1 MSDLDKKA
9 LDANFQG
16 WKQERAADE
25 DEGTAFEWYTI
36 EQVLKD
42 SDLSDDDIDFGFIG
56 GPDDGGVDGMYF
68 FVDRKLFQL
77 DDPLPT
83 NSQDAELVLIQS
95 KRSGGF
101 SENVVDRI
109 HSFLRDTLEWDTP
122 VDDLVHLNSAA
133 RDCIESFRDTFDG
146 ILQYAPRV
154 RVTVY
159 YVTGAE
165 SEPNAKVTAKFDA
178 LIKYVQSRISH
189 AQVDVKVWDCK
200 ALLTEVRRTP
210 QQAFRVPT
218 VEMFATDDERAVVC
232 LVRVTDLAAFLGD
245 DTGSQRRSLLESNV
259 RAYQGNVQVNNDIRE
274 TLESGERERDFW
286 WFNNGITVV
295 ADSYH
300 FAGRTL
306 IMERPQIVNGL
317 QTCHEVFEYATRVKP
332 SNDTRAVLL
341 RVVIP
346 PDETT
351 RNNIIKATNFQTA
364 IPPISLKAM
373 DQLHFDI
380 EDRLKLYGLYYERRK
395 GEYREQ
401 RKPRADIVS
410 MRGLGKA
417 VIAILLQRPNDAR
430 ARPGTILNKDDH
442 YELIFNDKFDREL
455 YATCIR
461 IDRRVEGY
469 LKSESSLDRSVR
481 ADLRYYVDLIV
492 ACALAEK
499 SNPSAQEVAA
509 LGEELPG
516 SLTTEVI
523 VDALGEVRPIYK
535 DLGGTDKVSKGPEL
549 VLKLRARISDRWPS
563 I

>member
-1 MSDLDKKA
+1 MSDIDKRA

-16 WKQERAADE
+16 WKQERAPDE
-25 DEGTAFEWYTI
+25 DEGAAFEWYTI
-36 EQVLKD
+36 EQILKD
-42 SDLSDDDIDFGFIG
+42 FDLSDDDIEFGSIG
-56 GPDDGGVDGMYF
+56 GSDDGGVDGMYF

-83 NSQDAELVLIQS
+83 NSHDAELVLIQS

-109 HSFLRDTLEWDTP
+109 LSFLRDILEWDVP

-133 RDCIESFRDTFDG
+133 RDCIGSFRDTFVG
-146 ILQYAPRV
+146 ILQDAPRV
-154 RVTVY
+154 SVTAY

-165 SEPNAKVTAKFDA
+165 SEPNAKVTAKVDA
-178 LIKYVQSRISH
+178 LTKYVQSKISN

-200 ALLTEVRRTP
+200 ALLAAVRRTP
-210 QQAFRVPT
+210 QQTFRVPT
-218 VEMFATDDERAVVC
+218 VEMFATNDERAVVC
-232 LVRVTDLAAFLGD
+232 LVLVTDLAAFLGD

-259 RAYQGNVQVNNDIRE
+259 RAYQGNVQVNKDIRE
-274 TLESGERERDFW
+274 TLESGERKRDFW

-300 FAGRTL
+300 FAGRNL
-306 IMERPQIVNGL
+306 FMERPQIVNGL
-317 QTCHEVFEYATRVKP
+317 QTCHEVFEYATRVRP
-332 SNDTRAVLL
+332 SEDTRAVLL

-373 DQLHFDI
+373 DKLHFDI
-380 EDRLKLYGLYYERRK
+380 EDRLNLYGLYYERRK

-417 VIAILLQRPNDAR
+417 VIAILLQQPNDAR
-430 ARPGTILNKDDH
+430 ARPGTILNQDDR
-442 YELIFNDKFDREL
+442 YESIFNDEFDREL

-469 LKSESSLDRSVR
+469 LKSESSLDRSVH
-481 ADLRYYVDLIV
+481 ADLRYYVDLMV
-492 ACALAEK
+492 SCALAEK
-499 SNPSAQEVAA
+499 SDPSAQEVAA
-509 LGEELPG
+509 LGEKLSS

-523 VDALGEVRPIYK
+523 ADALGEVQPLYEA
-535 DLGGTDKVSKGPEL
+535 LGGTDKVSKGPEL
-549 VLKLRARISDRWPS
+549 VVKLRDRIRDRWPT

>member
-1 MSDLDKKA
+1 M
-9 LDANFQG
+9 
-16 WKQERAADE
+16 
-25 DEGTAFEWYTI
+25 
-36 EQVLKD
+36 
-42 SDLSDDDIDFGFIG
+42 
-56 GPDDGGVDGMYF
+56 
-68 FVDRKLFQL
+68 
-77 DDPLPT
+77 
-83 NSQDAELVLIQS
+83 
-95 KRSGGF
+95 
-101 SENVVDRI
+101 
-109 HSFLRDTLEWDTP
+109 
-122 VDDLVHLNSAA
+122 
-133 RDCIESFRDTFDG
+133 
-146 ILQYAPRV
+146 
-154 RVTVY
+154 
-159 YVTGAE
+159 
-165 SEPNAKVTAKFDA
+165 
-178 LIKYVQSRISH
+178 
-189 AQVDVKVWDCK
+189 
-200 ALLTEVRRTP
+200 
-210 QQAFRVPT
+210 
-218 VEMFATDDERAVVC
+218 
-232 LVRVTDLAAFLGD
+232 
-245 DTGSQRRSLLESNV
+245 

-300 FAGRTL
+300 FAGRNL

-364 IPPISLKAM
+364 IPTISLKAM

-461 IDRRVEGY
+461 IDRRVEDY

-481 ADLRYYVDLIV
+481 ADLRYYVDLMV
-492 ACALAEK
+492 SCALAEK
-499 SNPSAQEVAA
+499 SDPSAQEVAA
-509 LGEELPG
+509 LGEKLPS
-516 SLTTEVI
+516 SLTTEVLT
-523 VDALGEVRPIYK
+523 DALGEVQPLYEA
-535 DLGGTDKVSKGPEL
+535 LGGTDKVSKGPEL
-549 VLKLRARISDRWPS
+549 VVKLRDRIRDRWPS
-563 I
+563 L